1 MKFGKLLAAGKSWA
15 GGNGIGRYQ
24 MRDGLH
30 LPKFISP
37 KNPFKQEA
45 VAQPSAP
52 PTVAAAPATEM
63 VEKPVISFA
72 GEPTP
77 TPNPTQ
83 EGSAIVNALA
93 TQERRAPAR
102 LEAGDGMKLA
112 EPAPG
117 APARSVREKA
127 VLVIRKGMSLL
138 TAAAPK
144 LKVAAAWSG
153 EALKRAAMFCLDHNP
168 FSAIGKPRLAG
179 IPRFGQPVVQG
190 ELSLDRVKVVRNDL
204 SHADLEVVGQK

>member
-1 MKFGKLLAAGKSWA
+1 MKMKFGKLLAAGKSWA

-45 VAQPSAP
+45 VAEPPAP
-52 PTVAAAPATEM
+52 PMVAAAPATEI
-63 VEKPVISFA
+63 VEKPAIGFA

-77 TPNPTQ
+77 NPFQ
-83 EGSAIVNALA
+83 EGNAFV
-93 TQERRAPAR
+93 RA
-102 LEAGDGMKLA
+102 L
-112 EPAPG
+112 G
-117 APARSVREKA
+117 APARSAQEKA

-138 TAAAPK
+138 ATATPK

-153 EALKRAAMFCLDHNP
+153 EALKQAAMFCLDHNP
-168 FSAIGKPRLAG
+168 FSAIGKPKLAG

>member
-15 GGNGIGRYQ
+15 GGNGVGRYQ

-52 PTVAAAPATEM
+52 PTVAAAPATEL
-63 VEKPVISFA
+63 VEKLAISFA
-72 GEPTP
+72 GESAPSASR
-77 TPNPTQ
+77 
-83 EGSAIVNALA
+83 EGNAFGCALA
-93 TQERRAPAR
+93 QEPRAPAR
-102 LEAGDGMKLA
+102 LDAGNGTKPDEAARGGS
-112 EPAPG
+112 
-117 APARSVREKA
+117 ARSVQEKA
-127 VLVIRKGMSLL
+127 VLVMRKGMSLL
-138 TAAAPK
+138 AAAAPK
-144 LKVAAAWSG
+144 LKAAATWSG

-168 FSAIGKPRLAG
+168 FSAIGKPRLQG
-179 IPRFGQPVVQG
+179 IPHFGKPVVQG

>member
-15 GGNGIGRYQ
+15 GGNGVGRYQ

-52 PTVAAAPATEM
+52 PAVAAAPATEL
-63 VEKPVISFA
+63 VEKLPIGFA
-72 GEPTP
+72 GEPSPSREGNTF
-77 TPNPTQ
+77 
-83 EGSAIVNALA
+83 GSALA
-93 TQERRAPAR
+93 QERRAPAR
-102 LEAGDGMKLA
+102 LDAGNETKLA
-112 EPAPG
+112 EAARDG
-117 APARSVREKA
+117 SARSVQEKA
-127 VLVIRKGMSLL
+127 VLVMRKGVSLL
-138 TAAAPK
+138 AAAVPK
-144 LKVAAAWSG
+144 LKVAATWSG

-168 FSAIGKPRLAG
+168 FSAIGKPRLQG
-179 IPRFGQPVVQG
+179 IPHFGKPVVQG